1 MVVLLW
7 SAAFRHSLTDDDVD
21 GRWGRRLT
29 FAQRSPVVDRRRQTE
44 DRSGLVVGAHGW
56 KGRWLVN
63 VERRRQSHPATTAW
77 SHPGSR

>member
-1 MVVLLW
+1 
-7 SAAFRHSLTDDDVD
+7 
-21 GRWGRRLT
+21 
-29 FAQRSPVVDRRRQTE
+29 
-44 DRSGLVVGAHGW
+44 VGAHGW